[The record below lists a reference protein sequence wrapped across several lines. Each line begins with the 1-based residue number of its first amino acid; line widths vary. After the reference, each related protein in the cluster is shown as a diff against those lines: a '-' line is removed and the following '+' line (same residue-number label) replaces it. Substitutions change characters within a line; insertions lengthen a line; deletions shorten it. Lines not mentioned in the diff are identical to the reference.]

1 MIYTTGTIAISG
13 NTLTGTGTNFTAA
26 GSLIRNG
33 CTVIAMTSPA
43 QVFQITAIVSA
54 TSLTVTPAASPAIPA
69 GTKYAILLSDSLSV
83 DGLAQDIAETF
94 TMYQRYMSG
103 FADVMNGTSD
113 VTITINGTAVTVPG
127 QKSLAK
133 KGANSDITSLS
144 GLTTALSISQGGT
157 GDKTP
162 AGARTNLGLGTSAT
176 KNTGKTSNDVMQP
189 GMFGLGLANGAITT
203 NSTNFSSL
211 VNDNFTTQGAGLCA
225 FRNDAQVTSG
235 DTPFYQYSPSL
246 FFRTRDTFAVLNFH
260 FNGGP
265 IRVFAGGI
273 SETNLITSTNGRT
286 LWDTKNTAVDSNGFI
301 KQASPVVKIFTDGK
315 YETNDESEGVTVTR
329 LDVGQYLIEG
339 CKALNSDAAW
349 GGIDGGFEIPTDRNK
364 QPLIW
369 LDYEVNADGSVLVKT
384 YHREHPSAP
393 AFARNERDGLAD
405 GEPVDIPAHQ
415 FVSVRVEMPV
425 DSIWN
430 TKQLAAK
437 NALEDSIAL
446 SAEQKQ
452 GS

>member
-33 CTVIAMTSPA
+33 CTVIAMTSPV
-43 QVFQITAIVSA
+43 QVFQITAIGSA
-54 TSLTVTPAASPAIPA
+54 TSLTVTPAANPAVPA
-69 GTKYAILLSDSLSV
+69 GTRFAILLSDSLSV

-103 FADVMNGTSD
+103 FADVMNGTTD
-113 VTITINGTAVTVPG
+113 VTITINGVAVTVPG

-157 GDKTP
+157 GAKNAAD
-162 AGARTNLGLGTSAT
+162 ARTNLGLGTSAT
-176 KNTGKTSNDVMQP
+176 KNTGTMSDNVMQP
-189 GMFGLGLANGAITT
+189 GMFGLGRPDGALIFNTT
-203 NSTNFSSL
+203 SQDDLL
-211 VNDNFTTQGAGLCA
+211 VGLTGYGLTVL
-225 FRNDAQVTSG
+225 RNNAQIPEPWNIWNYSPTIFARTG
-235 DTPFYQYSPSL
+235 DTYSL
-246 FFRTRDTFAVLNFH
+246 FSMPFQSSGKVRIF
-260 FNGGP
+260 GGAAATGWNHSR
-265 IRVFAGGI
+265 I
-273 SETNLITSTNGRT
+273 LY
-286 LWDTKNTAVDSNGFI
+286 DDKNTVVDSNGFI
-301 KQASPVVKIFTDGK
+301 KQASPVVKIFSDGK

-369 LDYEVNADGSVLVKT
+369 LDYEVSADGSVLVKT
-384 YHREHPSAP
+384 YHRTHPDAP

-430 TKQLAAK
+430 
-437 NALEDSIAL
+437 
-446 SAEQKQ
+446 QKQ
-452 GS
+452 TEEALKQEQGS

>member
-1 MIYTTGTIAISG
+1 MIYTTGTIAIRG

-211 VNDNFTTQGAGLCA
+211 VNDNFTTQGTGLCA

-273 SETNLITSTNGRT
+273 GETNLITSTNGRT

-405 GEPVDIPAHQ
+405 GEPVDIPADQ
-415 FVSVRVEMPV
+415 FVSVRVEMPA

-430 TKQLAAK
+430 
-437 NALEDSIAL
+437 
-446 SAEQKQ
+446 QKQ
-452 GS
+452 AEEALKQEQGS